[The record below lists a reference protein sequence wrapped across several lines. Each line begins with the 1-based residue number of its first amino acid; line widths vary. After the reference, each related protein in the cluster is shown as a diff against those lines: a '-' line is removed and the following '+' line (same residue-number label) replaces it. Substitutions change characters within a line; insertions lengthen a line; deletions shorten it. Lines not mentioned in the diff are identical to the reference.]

1 MISERLYRARLA
13 AGLTLAGLAQR
24 VGLSHTAIQKFE
36 HGKLTPSSSQ
46 LLKIARACGVR
57 TEYFFRVSQVELVQ
71 PEFRKHK
78 VFSKKSQEALKLK
91 TLELIERRVE
101 LLMAFP
107 DPPMPVFV
115 VPNLPANG
123 IAALEDIEQ
132 FAVDIRNA
140 WQLGMN
146 PISDLTDTLESL
158 GLLVVLVPEDSPHFY
173 GFSAL
178 ANLSDGSQYPVIAVS
193 ERSPGDRQRFTLAHE
208 LGHFLLARRLPS
220 GIDEERACDRFA
232 AAFLVP
238 PVAVSQQLGKQRNE
252 IEWQELYALKHEF
265 GLSMA
270 GWLQRAKQ
278 CDVLTAPAYLSAV
291 RRFSGKG
298 WHKQEPGEP
307 LPREHPRLFKQLV
320 YRALAQHYISESK
333 AAELLGIPLVQF
345 YRERQLEVINASSDQ

>member
-1 MISERLYRARLA
+1 MISDRLYRARLA
-13 AGLTLAGLAQR
+13 AGLTLSALAQR

-36 HGKLTPSSSQ
+36 RGKLTPSSGQ

-57 TEYFFRVSQVELVQ
+57 TEYFFRVSQVELVT

-78 VFSKKSQEALKLK
+78 LFSKKAQEALKLK

-107 DPPMPVFV
+107 APPMPVFV
-115 VPNLPANG
+115 SPNLPADC
-123 IAALEDIEQ
+123 ITVLEDIEQ

-158 GLLVVLVPEDSPHFY
+158 GLLVVLVPEDSPNFY

-178 ANLSDGSQYPVIAVS
+178 ANLCDGSQYPVIAVS
-193 ERSPGDRQRFTLAHE
+193 ERWPGDRQRFTLAHE
-208 LGHFLLARRLPS
+208 LGHFLLRGRLPA

-252 IEWQELYALKHEF
+252 IEWQELYVLKHEF

-278 CDVLTAPAYLSAV
+278 CGVFSQSAYLNAAKC
-291 RRFSGKG
+291 FSTKG
-298 WHKQEPGEP
+298 WHKQEPGAP

-320 YRALAQHYISESK
+320 YRALAQRYISESK
-333 AAELLGIPLVQF
+333 AAELLGIPMMQF
-345 YRERQLEVINASSDQ
+345 YRERQLEVIDASSDQ